1 MPSKF
6 SSLVT
11 KLVKESTNEHG
22 IIDKSLVNNVL
33 VGLKEINS
41 PMHQEILKEFLTE
54 ITKTLRFQLV
64 EVEFGSETS
73 KSVMT
78 KLKDKISATISRPLD
93 FKFTTN
99 KSLIA
104 GYRIKLVDD
113 VFEDSVQSR
122 LSKLSQ
128 SFTS

>member
-6 SSLVT
+6 SSLIT
-11 KLVKESTNEHG
+11 ELVKESTNEHG
-22 IIDKSLVNNVL
+22 IIDKSLVKNVL

-78 KLKDKISATISRPLD
+78 KLKDKISATINRPLD

-99 KSLIA
+99 KGLIA